1 MFPLVN
7 SEKFEKPL
15 PEKMCLEIYKLDLGH
30 IMKIC

>member
-15 PEKMCLEIYKLDLGH
+15 PGKMCLEIYKRDLDH
-30 IMKIC
+30 FMKIC